1 MADKTAADNL
11 RDDFDEKDI
20 ADRGHARVPVSFPM
34 KFMPVSKEEFR
45 ELAAEFN
52 SKPTRERPEGV
63 QAVAEQPSPSPGQET
78 VADSIMAALE
88 RIEEKLDRLLDPSY
102 TKGAEARETTYESGH
117 CLDLS
122 GSGLRFT
129 SNWPLSDG
137 WYVKVVIQTPE
148 PHPVIVVAL
157 ARVVRS
163 RKGEG
168 SNVYQTAALFEAI
181 HEEDREHIIAY
192 IFQRQRELAQLRRQ
206 EN

>member
-1 MADKTAADNL
+1 MAEKTAADNL
-11 RDDFDEKDI
+11 RDDLEEKDI

-63 QAVAEQPSPSPGQET
+63 QTVAEQPSPGQET

-88 RIEEKLDRLLDPSY
+88 RIEEKLDRLLDSSQ
-102 TKGAEARETTYESGH
+102 TKEAKAKETAFESGH

-137 WYVKVVIQTPE
+137 WNVKVVIQTPE
-148 PHPVIVVAL
+148 PHPVLVVAL

-163 RKGEG
+163 RKRPD
-168 SNVYQTAALFEAI
+168 SDVYQTAALFEAI
-181 HEEDREHIIAY
+181 HEEDRENIIAY

-206 EN
+206 DN